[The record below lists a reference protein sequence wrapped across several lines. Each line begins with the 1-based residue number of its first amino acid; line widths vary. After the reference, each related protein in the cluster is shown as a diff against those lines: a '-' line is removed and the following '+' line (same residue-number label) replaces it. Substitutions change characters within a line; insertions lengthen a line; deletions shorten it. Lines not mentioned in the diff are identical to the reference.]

1 MAPFFTGVTFACQE
15 RFFFRTRGPP
25 GTMDARTILVVD
37 DDVVSLSALLEMLR
51 DDGFRA
57 TGAATLE
64 AALRLQAVF
73 LFDFLIVD
81 LRLGRANALD
91 LVARA
96 RREQSALP
104 VIVLSGSL
112 DVTAEMES
120 RLLGADYLVRPV
132 APSVLLALVRLR
144 LNRARSTSH
153 SEPI

>member
-1 MAPFFTGVTFACQE
+1 
-15 RFFFRTRGPP
+15 
-25 GTMDARTILVVD
+25 MDARTILVVD
-37 DDVVSLSALLEMLR
+37 ADVVSLSALLEMLR

-96 RREQSALP
+96 RREQSTLP

-112 DVTAEMES
+112 DVTAERES

-132 APSVLLALVRLR
+132 APSVLLALVRRR
-144 LNRARSTSH
+144 LNRVRSTSH
-153 SEPI
+153 SEVI

>member
-25 GTMDARTILVVD
+25 RTMDARTILVVD

-51 DDGFRA
+51 DGGFRA

-73 LFDFLIVD
+73 LFDCLIVD

-96 RREQSALP
+96 RCEQSTLP

-120 RLLGADYLVRPV
+120 RLLRADYLVRPV
-132 APSVLLALVRLR
+132 APSVLLALVRRR
-144 LNRARSTSH
+144 LNRVRSTSH
-153 SEPI
+153 LEPI

>member
-1 MAPFFTGVTFACQE
+1 
-15 RFFFRTRGPP
+15 
-25 GTMDARTILVVD
+25 MDASTILVVD

-73 LFDFLIVD
+73 LFDLLIVD
-81 LRLGRANALD
+81 LRLGRAKGLD

-96 RREQSALP
+96 RHEQSTLP

-112 DVTAEMES
+112 DVTAERES
-120 RLLGADYLVRPV
+120 RLLGADYLMRPIS
-132 APSVLLALVRLR
+132 PSVLLALVRLR
-144 LNRARSTSH
+144 LNRVRSTTH
-153 SEPI
+153 SEPV

>member
-1 MAPFFTGVTFACQE
+1 MARFFTGVTFACQE

-25 GTMDARTILVVD
+25 RTMDARTILVVD
-37 DDVVSLSALLEMLR
+37 ADVVSLSALLEMLR

-96 RREQSALP
+96 RREQSTLP

-112 DVTAEMES
+112 DVTAERES

-132 APSVLLALVRLR
+132 APSVLLALVRRR
-144 LNRARSTSH
+144 LNRVRSTSH
-153 SEPI
+153 SEVI

>member
-1 MAPFFTGVTFACQE
+1 
-15 RFFFRTRGPP
+15 
-25 GTMDARTILVVD
+25 MDASTILVVD

-51 DDGFRA
+51 DDGFRV

-73 LFDFLIVD
+73 LFDLLIVD
-81 LRLGRANALD
+81 LRLGRAKGLD

-96 RREQSALP
+96 RHEQSTLP

-120 RLLGADYLVRPV
+120 RLLGADYLVRPIS
-132 APSVLLALVRLR
+132 PSVLLALVRLR
-144 LNRARSTSH
+144 LNRVRSITH
-153 SEPI
+153 LEPL

>member
-1 MAPFFTGVTFACQE
+1 
-15 RFFFRTRGPP
+15 
-25 GTMDARTILVVD
+25 MDARTILVVD

-51 DDGFRA
+51 DAGFRA

-81 LRLGRANALD
+81 LRLGRAKALD

-96 RREQSALP
+96 RREQSNLP
-104 VIVLSGSL
+104 VLVLSGSL

-120 RLLGADYLVRPV
+120 RLLRADYLVRPV
-132 APSVLLALVRLR
+132 VPSVLLALVRRR
-144 LNRARSTSH
+144 LNRVRSTSH
-153 SEPI
+153 LEPI